1 MFWKKGLWGV
11 IIFALL
17 VVVGRQVAADSTN
30 ANATPSETVTLTAR
44 VALQV
49 ATEPSSDFDGDGTVG
64 MPDFLLFVDHY
75 GTSRGDAGYDA
86 KYDLD
91 GNGAIGI
98 PDFLIFVDN
107 FGTQVPPSGGGGS
120 VSDDHSNTRSG
131 ATSLSLG
138 SSRSGQIETGS
149 DVDFFRVQV
158 SASGTL
164 TVYTTGSL
172 NTQGE
177 LQSSSGSVLKSDD
190 DGGSGKNFSIER
202 GVSPGT
208 YYIKVESDGSDTGSY
223 TVYASLGEMP
233 PPSDDAITGS
243 ITTCSSTRNEVTGL
257 VSVTIEG
264 ALQAHKQVSN
274 ILITGSA
281 NGQRVG
287 EDFLNGI
294 PAGQSQNFSI
304 SGTISTSVSSLTC
317 SVVWKADVHGKNSQ
331 GAVNKR

>member
-1 MFWKKGLWGV
+1 MFWKKGLLGV
-11 IIFALL
+11 ITFALL

-30 ANATPSETVTLTAR
+30 ANATPSETVTLAAR

-91 GNGAIGI
+91 GNGVIGI

-131 ATSLSLG
+131 ATSLFLDNLH
-138 SSRSGQIETGS
+138 SGQIETGS

-158 SASGTL
+158 SESGAL
-164 TVYTTGSL
+164 MVYTTGSL

-177 LQSSSGSVLKSDD
+177 LQSSSGSALKSDD

-202 GVSPGT
+202 AVSPGT
-208 YYIKVESDGSDTGSY
+208 YYIKVESYGSDTGSY
-223 TVYASLGEMP
+223 MFHA
-233 PPSDDAITGS
+233 SDDGITGS
-243 ITTCSSTRNEVTGL
+243 ITTCSHTRNDVTGL
-257 VSVTIEG
+257 VSITIDG
-264 ALQAHKQVSN
+264 ILHAHKQVQASN
-274 ILITGSA
+274 LSITGYA

-294 PAGQSQNFSI
+294 SAGQFQNFSI
-304 SGTISTSVSSLTC
+304 SGTISTSASPLNC
-317 SVVWKADVHGKNSQ
+317 RIEWKGTLHGKNSQ